1 MIEFI
6 KGGDSA
12 LVGWLI
18 VLIFIVG
25 LVVGLASLLWPGR
38 GVKKVAE
45 TTETTQT
52 TETTKTETTS
62 AAGAE
67 QKQPEQAASNAVK
80 VWREA
85 YIESVKGQPG
95 VIPELITGD
104 SLDSIQASVT
114 ASKAAFERVAG
125 VVKASIP
132 TTAPAVAAPT
142 TPAPNAGGGQ
152 RQEQGPKLPENA
164 TGFDYIKLAVEQGAT
179 GAGKPVR

>member
-38 GVKKVAE
+38 GVKKIMAE
-45 TTETTQT
+45 TTETK
-52 TETTKTETTS
+52 ETTATERTNAETTS
-62 AAGAE
+62 GAE
-67 QKQPEQAASNAVK
+67 QKPDGQAASDAVK

-104 SLDSIQASVT
+104 SLDSIQASVR
-114 ASKAAFERVAG
+114 RVRRRLSG
-125 VVKASIP
+125 WR
-132 TTAPAVAAPT
+132 
-142 TPAPNAGGGQ
+142 GW
-152 RQEQGPKLPENA
+152 
-164 TGFDYIKLAVEQGAT
+164 
-179 GAGKPVR
+179 

>member
-38 GVKKVAE
+38 GAKKNMAEGTETKE
-45 TTETTQT
+45 TTAT
-52 TETTKTETTS
+52 TEAANAETTS
-62 AAGAE
+62 AAE
-67 QKQPEQAASNAVK
+67 QKPDGQAASDAVK
-80 VWREA
+80 GWREA

-104 SLDSIQASVT
+104 NLDAI
-114 ASKAAFERVAG
+114 
-125 VVKASIP
+125 
-132 TTAPAVAAPT
+132 
-142 TPAPNAGGGQ
+142 
-152 RQEQGPKLPENA
+152 
-164 TGFDYIKLAVEQGAT
+164 
-179 GAGKPVR
+179 